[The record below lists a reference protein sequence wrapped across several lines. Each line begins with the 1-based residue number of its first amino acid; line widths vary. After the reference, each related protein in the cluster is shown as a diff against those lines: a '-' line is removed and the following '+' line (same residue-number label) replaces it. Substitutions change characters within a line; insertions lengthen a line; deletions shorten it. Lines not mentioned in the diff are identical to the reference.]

1 MRTKS
6 PRHSGV
12 LLHISSL
19 PNPFGIGDL
28 GAEAYA
34 FADKLASSGFDH
46 WQILPLGPTGYGNSP
61 YASRSTFA
69 GNELF
74 IDVRSLVQSELLA
87 ETDIA
92 CPPPFPVDRVD
103 YEAVLAWKLPLVKQA
118 ALRFLERLDQTDKN
132 YGFRLFCDSERYWLD
147 DYALFMTLYEHYHDA
162 RWFSHW
168 QPDHGR
174 RMQTAITTYLAV
186 HAQEIEIWKA
196 MQFFFH
202 QQWLDFRRH
211 VNHLGIKLI
220 GDLPIFVAAD
230 SVDTWSN
237 PELFKTD
244 ATGNF
249 TALSGVPPDF
259 FSATGQLWGN
269 PVYDWN
275 ACARTGY
282 RWWIQRISRALQ
294 YTDILRI
301 DHFRGF
307 DAYWE
312 VPAGQTTAEH
322 GTWVQAPGQDFFA
335 TLRRVLGEVPI
346 IAEDLG
352 VMTPSVEQLRDTNG
366 FPGMKICQFG
376 FSLDPQ
382 GDLDSHDEFLPHNYG
397 YGCVA
402 YTGTHD
408 NDTTLGWFKSIDAR
422 LQAETCRYLH
432 CPREEI
438 VMSMIRAVVAS
449 HAQYV
454 VIPLQDIFNLDSK
467 ARMNTPSTCGP
478 ENWAWR
484 LTDKQFRLFPSEEL
498 HVLLK
503 TYGRI
508 PPVVLPVHV

>member
-1 MRTKS
+1 MRTKL

-19 PNPFGIGDL
+19 PSIFGIGDL

-74 IDVRSLVQSELLA
+74 IDVRTLVQSGLLA
-87 ETDIA
+87 ADDIA
-92 CPPPFPVDRVD
+92 YPPLFPSDRVD
-103 YEAVLAWKLPLVKQA
+103 YDGVLAWKLPLVKKA
-118 ALRFLERLDQTDKN
+118 AIRFLECSDHMDKH
-132 YGFRLFCDSERYWLD
+132 YDFMLFCDSERYWLD
-147 DYALFMTLYEHYHDA
+147 DYALFMSLYEHYGDA
-162 RWFSHW
+162 RWLSHW
-168 QPDHGR
+168 SLEHSR
-174 RMQTAITTYLAV
+174 REHTAITTFQAD
-186 HAQEIEIWKA
+186 HAQEIEVWKA

-202 QQWLDFRRH
+202 QQWLDFRRY

-237 PELFKTD
+237 LDLFKTD
-244 ATGNF
+244 ASGNF

-259 FSATGQLWGN
+259 FSKTGQLWGN

-275 ACARTGY
+275 ACAHTGY
-282 RWWIQRISRALQ
+282 QWWIQRISRALH

-335 TLRRVLGEVPI
+335 TLKRVLGEVPI
-346 IAEDLG
+346 LAEDLG

-376 FSLDPQ
+376 FTLDPY
-382 GDLDSHDEFLPHNYG
+382 GDLDSHEEFLPHNYG

-408 NDTTLGWFKSIDAR
+408 NDTTLGWFKSIDTR

-432 CPREEI
+432 CLPDDI
-438 VMSMIRAVVAS
+438 VISMIRAVIAS

-454 VIPLQDIFNLDSK
+454 VIPAQDIFNLDSK
-467 ARMNTPSTCGP
+467 ARMNIPSTCGP

-484 LTDKQFRLFPSEEL
+484 LTDSQFRMFPSEEL

-503 TYGRI
+503 TYGR
-508 PPVVLPVHV
+508 LPLENSPIHT